1 MEPKYHLILR
11 RQKLKSLRMRR
22 IWITSFFI
30 LIGFL
35 GSLVYLVS
43 PYSQAQN
50 PFGEVSPVQ
59 VRVHPVRV
67 TELLQE
73 IGTDAEIQPSSL
85 VHVTIP
91 GSTAR
96 VATLHVDVGD
106 YVGEGQ
112 PLVELDPAPLAA
124 ALRSAEEEVHRKK
137 ARLEEVKKAQAARRE
152 ELAAEVRQAQ
162 NEAERAKANLEEVKK
177 AQAARR
183 EELAAEVRQAQN
195 EAERAKA
202 DLEEAKKAQATRR
215 RAPVTALQRPEEAVN
230 KVPPKGILRT
240 SESASVESARNQ
252 EDAIKAENAPASSS
266 AVNPSSLASAE
277 LRHKRALENA
287 AKAQKALTNEDIF
300 NRSELASA
308 ELARTQALEEL
319 AKVDNRLKN
328 EEALN
333 RAELASAEADY
344 AAALAELTQIQQDL
358 ARVTVKAP
366 VSGIVL
372 ERSVHPGEV
381 LMKGE
386 APAHKLLTL
395 GVIDPVLAVARVPL
409 ESLSSIYAGQEA
421 GIVLEAS
428 QETTLEGTL
437 VKVEKDPQT
446 SDFKAYLKIPNPN
459 LLLKPG
465 VFPLAKF
472 QNKRA
477 APAIPKIAIINQTDQ
492 SAVFVVNSDLIAH
505 RRLIKVGLS
514 RDGLTEVLSGLK
526 EGEQVITVGQK
537 FIKEGDK
544 VKIVR
549 DMPIALNK

>member
-137 ARLEEVKKAQAARRE
+137 AR
-152 ELAAEVRQAQ
+152 
-162 NEAERAKANLEEVKK
+162 LEEVKK